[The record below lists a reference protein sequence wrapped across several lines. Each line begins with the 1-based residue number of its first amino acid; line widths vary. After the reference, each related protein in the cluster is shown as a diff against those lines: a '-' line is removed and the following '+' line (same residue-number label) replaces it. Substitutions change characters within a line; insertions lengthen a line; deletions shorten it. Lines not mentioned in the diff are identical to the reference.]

1 MITVEIRKSG
11 DEYAGFSSKGHAEYA
26 KEGYDIICAAVS
38 VLTLNTINSIE
49 KFTDDAF
56 KAEAADGIVRWKFTE
71 LPLSKEAKLL
81 MDSLVLGLEDIQE
94 TYGKKYIKIVEKSL
108 T

>member
-1 MITVEIRKSG
+1 M
-11 DEYAGFSSKGHAEYA
+11 GFSSKGHAGYA
-26 KEGYDIICAAVS
+26 EEGYDIICAAVS
-38 VLTLNTINSIE
+38 VLTVNTINSIE

-56 KAEAADGIVRWKFTE
+56 KAEAADGMVRWKFTE

-94 TYGKKYIKIVEKSL
+94 NYGKKYIKIVVKSL
-108 T
+108 TYAGFAVII

>member
-1 MITVEIRKSG
+1 MITVEIRKSNG
-11 DEYAGFSSKGHAEYA
+11 EYVGFSSKGHAGYA
-26 KEGYDIICAAVS
+26 EEGYDIVCAAVS
-38 VLTLNTINSIE
+38 VLTVNTINSIE

-56 KAEAADGIVRWKFTE
+56 KAEAADGMVRWKFTE

-81 MDSLVLGLEDIQE
+81 MDALVLGLEDIQE
-94 TYGKKYIKIVEKSL
+94 NYGKKYLKIIKNNL

>member
-11 DEYAGFSSKGHAEYA
+11 NDYIGFSSKGHAGYA
-26 KEGYDIICAAVS
+26 EEGYDIICAAVS
-38 VLTLNTINSIE
+38 VLTVNTINSIE

-56 KAEAADGIVRWKFTE
+56 KAEAADGMVRWKFTE
-71 LPLSKEAKLL
+71 IPLSKEANLL
-81 MDSLVLGLEDIQE
+81 MDSLVLGLKDIQE
-94 TYGKKYIKIVEKSL
+94 NYGKKYIKIIEKSL

>member
-11 DEYAGFSSKGHAEYA
+11 EEYAGFSSKGHAGYA
-26 KEGYDIICAAVS
+26 EEGYDIICAAVS
-38 VLTLNTINSIE
+38 ALTVNAINSIE

-56 KAEAADGIVRWKFTE
+56 KAEAKDGMVRWKFTE

-81 MDSLVLGLEDIQE
+81 MDSLVLGLYDIQE
-94 TYGKKYIKIVEKSL
+94 NYGKKYIKIIEKSL